1 MSSFDLALSSPMYVA
16 SLPPFSSQH
25 EPPLEHVLRGLA
37 IIADDNLTQD
47 EMLLK
52 IKKLSSPPHD
62 QSPPGNAAAEPSRS
76 LSPPPV
82 KKHRRQ
88 PAAPTPVVEGPSRNL
103 RCSTCKPTQPPGC
116 FALAGS
122 SKVVEEVKCGWSTF
136 RQSLSNL
143 LLLYTL
149 CDEEDHIPWRRGAI
163 VGQGCP
169 GERSFSVSFSGF
181 LFREGNGC
189 TLRELAVCFGTPVS
203 IVTQNYH
210 VSEWNDPIRQQLS
223 RKNCAFTKNK
233 VQHTERSHK
242 YSLDLNRTTH
252 SIPGVRPSSSE
263 HHEGKATNEQPA
275 SSVQSDLHIHAKDQL
290 LSRPGHMK
298 IEDTVKWIRHSI
310 YNDSE
315 LTVHIGKGVT
325 ISKLCGVNN
334 EGFIKAI
341 MVEPAMMLPVAV
353 NIICTSS
360 KRRPNSFNNSL
371 ASVQVTYATMSVQCF
386 EVVANLQQSPMGKF
400 WQLLWGLTGMMACVV
415 ERGLR
420 RRDRGG
426 HRTAPFAVF

>member
-16 SLPPFSSQH
+16 SLPPFSSPH

-181 LFREGNGC
+181 LFRVLPNEVLKRVTVARCESWPYAKCSTEITSWWHFFFLHQYYCYARALSAAVRLLPDTSGFFR
-189 TLRELAVCFGTPVS
+189 TLPPSGYPGASFHPSGRVS
-203 IVTQNYH
+203 RT
-210 VSEWNDPIRQQLS
+210 SDP
-223 RKNCAFTKNK
+223 
-233 VQHTERSHK
+233 
-242 YSLDLNRTTH
+242 
-252 SIPGVRPSSSE
+252 RPLYMLM
-263 HHEGKATNEQPA
+263 HPA
-275 SSVQSDLHIHAKDQL
+275 
-290 LSRPGHMK
+290 
-298 IEDTVKWIRHSI
+298 
-310 YNDSE
+310 
-315 LTVHIGKGVT
+315 
-325 ISKLCGVNN
+325 
-334 EGFIKAI
+334 
-341 MVEPAMMLPVAV
+341 
-353 NIICTSS
+353 
-360 KRRPNSFNNSL
+360 
-371 ASVQVTYATMSVQCF
+371 
-386 EVVANLQQSPMGKF
+386 
-400 WQLLWGLTGMMACVV
+400 
-415 ERGLR
+415 
-420 RRDRGG
+420 
-426 HRTAPFAVF
+426 